1 MGEQAWNPSIWEAEA
16 EGIRSR
22 PAWAS
27 LQVVGS
33 VLHNKILSKEKKKKR
48 NTLNYFFYAYAK
60 LRMQNESPKAL
71 LTSGQFPAQHW
82 FHLAMWFH

>member
-16 EGIRSR
+16 KGIRSR

-33 VLHNKILSKEKKKKR
+33 VLHNKILSKEKKKK
-48 NTLNYFFYAYAK
+48 TKHLELF
-60 LRMQNESPKAL
+60 L
-71 LTSGQFPAQHW
+71 LCICKIEDAE
-82 FHLAMWFH
+82 